1 MSDKYKSDKNN
12 SIEQEKKKENNKD
25 IEPQREPEKP
35 QEEKRN

>member
-1 MSDKYKSDKNN
+1 MAKKRAGDND

-35 QEEKRN
+35 QEENRK